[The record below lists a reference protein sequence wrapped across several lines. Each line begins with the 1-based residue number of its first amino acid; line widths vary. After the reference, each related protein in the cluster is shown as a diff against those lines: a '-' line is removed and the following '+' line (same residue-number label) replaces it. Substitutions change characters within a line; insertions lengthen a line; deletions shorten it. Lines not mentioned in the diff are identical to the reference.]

1 MKSLTRKRGGAEFT
15 EEREMG
21 LRNLLY
27 KNYLNTESYDEGRL
41 FFGQQLTK
49 LNSLSSLRVP
59 RVIAPLRGIFFE
71 KKL

>member
-1 MKSLTRKRGGAEFT
+1 
-15 EEREMG
+15 MG

-59 RVIAPLRGIFFE
+59 CVIAPLRGIFFE